1 MSYCCPFPLLLL
13 PTRSSRTTM
22 MGLDRSEN
30 FQSFKSLLAYI
41 SIVSVPI
48 SKQEQIQQR
57 RNKVHLHA
65 LHDGS
70 MLLCHTCYAKDLEY
84 RKRTREIRR
93 EGITL

>member
-1 MSYCCPFPLLLL
+1 
-13 PTRSSRTTM
+13 M

-70 MLLCHTCYAKDLEY
+70 MLLCHNCYAKDLEC

>member
-1 MSYCCPFPLLLL
+1 
-13 PTRSSRTTM
+13 
-22 MGLDRSEN
+22 MGSDRSEY
-30 FQSFKSLLAYI
+30 FQSLYSLLGYI
-41 SIVSVPI
+41 SIISVPI

-70 MLLCHTCYAKDLEY
+70 MLLCPTCYAKDLEY
-84 RKRTREIRR
+84 RKRTREGGR